1 MANILQEIYQ
11 HKLVEV
17 RNRKKL
23 VSTQQICDQIDCDRN
38 ILDFADALKSKNQ
51 EGQNALICEV
61 KKASPSKGVIRSDFD
76 PVQIAKT
83 YQNAGA
89 SCISVLT
96 DEKYF
101 QGHNDFLAQIRQ
113 NVNIPILRK
122 DFMVDEYQIYEAKML
137 GADCILLIVAMLEDE
152 KLLQLE
158 DVALKAGLS
167 VLIEVH
173 DEEELNRALKMQ
185 SKLIG
190 VNNRNLKTLKVDVN
204 NSINL
209 AKNIPD
215 DYVLVGESGIKSQ
228 TDLVKLNEV
237 GIQSFLIGEH
247 FMLQS
252 DIASAVEE
260 FIKSQS

>member
-17 RNRKKL
+17 RTRKKQTS
-23 VSTQQICDQIDCDRN
+23 VQQICDQIDCNRQ
-38 ILDFADALKSKNQ
+38 ILDFATALKEKNKQ
-51 EGQNALICEV
+51 SQNAIICEV
-61 KKASPSKGVIRSDFD
+61 KKASPSKGIIRADFD

-83 YQNAGA
+83 YQEAGA
-89 SCISVLT
+89 ACISVLT

-152 KLLQLE
+152 RLLQLE

-190 VNNRNLKTLKVDVN
+190 VNNRNLKTLTVDIN
-204 NSINL
+204 NSVNM
-209 AKNIPD
+209 AKNVPQ
-215 DYVLVGESGIKSQ
+215 DYVLVGESGIKSKQ
-228 TDLVKLNEV
+228 DIAKLNNRGV
-237 GIQSFLIGEH
+237 KSFLIGEH

-252 DIASAVEE
+252 DIEKAVRE
-260 FIKSQS
+260 FI

>member
-11 HKLVEV
+11 YKLIEV
-17 RNRKKL
+17 RNRKKQL
-23 VSTQQICDQIDCDRN
+23 PTQQICDRIDCDRK
-38 ILDFADALKSKNQ
+38 ILDFAGALKSKNQ

-61 KKASPSKGVIRSDFD
+61 KKASPSKGVIRADFD
-76 PVQIAKT
+76 PVQIAKI
-83 YQNAGA
+83 YQEAGA
-89 SCISVLT
+89 ACISVLT

-158 DVALKAGLS
+158 DAALKAGLA

-190 VNNRNLKTLKVDVN
+190 VNNRNLKTLTVDIN
-204 NSINL
+204 NSVEL
-209 AKNIPD
+209 AKNVPQ
-215 DYVLVGESGIKSQ
+215 DYLLVGESGIKSKE
-228 TDLVKLNEV
+228 DIAKLNNN
-237 GIQSFLIGEH
+237 GIRSFLIGEH
-247 FMLQS
+247 FMLQKN
-252 DIASAVEE
+252 IEKAVRE
-260 FIKSQS
+260 FV